1 VFHLMVRNDEGGPG
15 HRRSLVALGLS
26 MSPTS
31 RRFRHVPLLPEDG
44 LAVGPLLL
52 LAAVAAA
59 LTAAGSPTSPTG
71 TRARGRDP
79 RTTAGLL

>member
-15 HRRSLVALGLS
+15 HRPSLVALGLS

-31 RRFRHVPLLPEDG
+31 RRLRHIPLLPEDG

-52 LAAVAAA
+52 AAVAAA
-59 LTAAGSPTSPTG
+59 LTAANSPTSPTG